1 MGRWSEQILPPST
14 NCQPF
19 ANRYMKSY
27 SISLAIREMQI
38 KTTVT
43 YYLIALRMAII
54 NKIGNN
60 KCWRGFGEKGTL
72 IHCWRESKLVQQ
84 LWKTICSLLKKLRI
98 ELPHGPAT
106 PILGI
111 YLKYLKTFIRKD
123 IRTLVFIATLFM
135 VAKTWK

>member
-1 MGRWSEQILPPST
+1 
-14 NCQPF
+14 
-19 ANRYMKSY
+19 
-27 SISLAIREMQI
+27 MQI

-135 VAKTWK
+135 VAKT